1 MKKIINGR
9 RYDTETAKELGFWD
23 NNFGVSD
30 FNFVQETL
38 YQKRTGEYFL
48 HGEGGPMTKYAETI
62 GMNQWSGGERIMP
75 MSYEE
80 AREWAE
86 SHLEADDY
94 EKIFGQVSEG
104 EKIITTFSISEDA
117 KEKLRKLAQEENMSM
132 SEYIEKLI
140 REA

>member
-1 MKKIINGR
+1 
-9 RYDTETAKELGFWD
+9 
-23 NNFGVSD
+23 
-30 FNFVQETL
+30 
-38 YQKRTGEYFL
+38 
-48 HGEGGPMTKYAETI
+48 
-62 GMNQWSGGERIMP
+62 MP

-86 SHLEADDY
+86 GHLEADDY

-104 EKIITTFSISEDA
+104 EKIITTFSVSEDA